1 MVKNKIKYSIG
12 DKIMKRRE
20 EVNEV
25 INNTKCMT
33 QWTNPQT
40 LKHAVSRVDN
50 LWRIDDPIQVGLTAP
65 LS

>member
-1 MVKNKIKYSIG
+1 
-12 DKIMKRRE
+12 MKRRE